1 MNKTINSRWIG
12 IISAALLGAAS
23 LTGCGGGGSSSSN
36 TASTTT
42 EGTTAASAA
51 ETTASA
57 AAAADTAALTGPIT
71 VVSREDGSGT
81 RGAFIEL
88 LGIQVKGD
96 DGSKTDMTTKEAVI
110 APKTDVMLTTVS
122 GDPAAIGYVS
132 LGSLGDTVKAVKV
145 DGIEATTENVKSG
158 EYKVARPFIL
168 AHNDSL
174 SDLGKDFLSYILS
187 SEGQKIVADN
197 KYITAG
203 EGEAFTSANPE
214 GKLVIVG
221 SSSVSPVMEKL
232 SEGYKVINPAA
243 QIEIQTSDSTSGINA
258 VKDGT
263 CDLGMSSRELKEE
276 ETAVMTPVTIAIDG
290 IAVIVN
296 EENPVDTMSTDAI
309 KAIYVGETENW
320 EEVQ

>member
-1 MNKTINSRWIG
+1 MNKIINSRWMG
-12 IISAALLGAAS
+12 IMSAALISVVS
-23 LTGCGGGGSSSSN
+23 LTGCGGNNSSSTAATTTAGTTGAETTT
-36 TASTTT
+36 TASTT
-42 EGTTAASAA
+42 
-51 ETTASA
+51 
-57 AAAADTAALTGPIT
+57 AAADTAALTGPIT

-96 DGSKTDMTTKEAVI
+96 DGTKTDMTTKEAVI

-122 GDPAAIGYVS
+122 GDPSAIGYVS

-145 DGIEATTENVKSG
+145 DGVEATTENVKSG

-168 AHNDSL
+168 AHTESV
-174 SDLGKDFLSYILS
+174 SALGKDFLSYILS
-187 SEGQKIVADN
+187 ADGQKIVADN
-197 KYITAG
+197 KYITVG
-203 EGEAFTSANPE
+203 DGEAFTSANPE

-232 SEGYKVINPAA
+232 SEAYKIVNPAA

-276 ETAVMTPVTIAIDG
+276 EAALMTPVSIAIDG

-296 EENPVDTMSTDAI
+296 SENPVDTMSADAI
-309 KAIYVGETENW
+309 KSIYVGETENW